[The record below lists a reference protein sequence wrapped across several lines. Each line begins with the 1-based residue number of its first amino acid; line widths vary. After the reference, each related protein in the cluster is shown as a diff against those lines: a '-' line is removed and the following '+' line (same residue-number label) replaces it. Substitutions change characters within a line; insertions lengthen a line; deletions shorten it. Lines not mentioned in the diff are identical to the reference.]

1 MNAAGDFLPN
11 FYHIFKGKRAIKNLD
26 PPPGWIVTLNHKA
39 WMGEETM
46 LQWIKKVHRLQ
57 TQRRPSLLLS
67 TCFLTH
73 ITAKVQNVLK
83 SVMNCYPAVTPVG
96 CISKAQA
103 LDVAI
108 NKPFKDQIRKLWTNF
123 IIERQTKINNGKS
136 NVKGPV
142 H

>member
-1 MNAAGDFLPN
+1 
-11 FYHIFKGKRAIKNLD
+11 
-26 PPPGWIVTLNHKA
+26 
-39 WMGEETM
+39 MGEKTM
-46 LQWIKKVHRLQ
+46 LQWIKKVLRLH
-57 TQRRPSLLLS
+57 TQRRPSLLVSDSL
-67 TCFLTH
+67 LTH

-96 CISKAQA
+96 CISKAQP

-108 NKPFKDQIRKLWTNF
+108 NKPFKDQIRTLRTNF
-123 IIERQTKINNGKS
+123 MIERQTKINNGKS